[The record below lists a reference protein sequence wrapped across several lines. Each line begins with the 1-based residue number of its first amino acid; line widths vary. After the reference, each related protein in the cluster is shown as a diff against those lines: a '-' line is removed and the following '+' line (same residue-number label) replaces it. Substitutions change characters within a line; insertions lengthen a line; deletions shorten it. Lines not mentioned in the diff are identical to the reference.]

1 MSAADFESAAA
12 VEDLPEGVP
21 ASLELSTG
29 VEVCL
34 IRMGEEVFAIAGDCP
49 HSEFPMSDGAM
60 VDDYVIE
67 CGMHGCQFDVRDGSV
82 MEPPA
87 DEPIQIYEV
96 KIVQGYVWVR
106 TQMG

>member
-1 MSAADFESAAA
+1 LSAGNFESAAPI
-12 VEDLPEGVP
+12 EDLREGVP
-21 ASLELSTG
+21 ASLQLSTG
-29 VEVCL
+29 AEVCL

-87 DEPIQIYEV
+87 DDPIQIYEV
-96 KIVQGYVWVR
+96 QIVDGCVWVR
-106 TQMG
+106 S